1 VLLVDTGGV
10 GVRLPS
16 PAQCFGL
23 SGGFSP
29 PPPVF
34 ANGANGAKDD
44 LGDVRGY
51 VTVQTLGDV
60 GVNVQGD
67 RHVSVPEPLLDHL
80 GMLAGL
86 QCQRRLGMP
95 KIMQPDGW
103 QFDLGHLAR
112 NIRENRSGC
121 SGPPSGR
128 SQGLSAADDVPDD

>member
-1 VLLVDTGGV
+1 MVYADGSNPSVRKDI

-60 GVNVQGD
+60 GVTSKVID
-67 RHVSVPEPLLDHL
+67 T
-80 GMLAGL
+80 LA
-86 QCQRRLGMP
+86 CP
-95 KIMQPDGW
+95 S
-103 QFDLGHLAR
+103 
-112 NIRENRSGC
+112 RSWTTLGC
-121 SGPPSGR
+121 SPAC
-128 SQGLSAADDVPDD
+128 SASVA